1 MLNDLILLSGN
12 DIPFIEAQINI
23 HQPTLKEISYIGE
36 ESFFIGSELLAFNKN
51 ILSDKDKVLL
61 ENKDDFEIFMS
72 IMNDLNPPIQK
83 NRISALMVLSIIFPE
98 YQIKIEKKCI
108 NFYKEGEDVHQLNKE
123 NFKVFKIIISE
134 IFCLNQKNK
143 NEQDYNPNGSKAK
156 QIAEKFKKRREKLQK
171 IKGEKIEKIA
181 LLSRYI
187 SILSTGEKLDFQ
199 SLFNCTVYQL
209 FDKFNRFKLKQD
221 FDIWVKS
228 KLAGV
233 QDIEDAEDWMK
244 DIHE

>member
-1 MLNDLILLSGN
+1 MLNDLLLLSGV
-12 DIPFIEAQINI
+12 DIPFIEAQISI

-36 ESFFIGSELLAFNKN
+36 ESFFIGSEILTFNKN
-51 ILSDKDKVLL
+51 ILSDKDKTVL
-61 ENKDDFEIFMS
+61 EDKDDFEIFMS
-72 IMNDLNPPIQK
+72 IMNNLNPSIQK

-98 YQIKIEKKCI
+98 YQIKIEKKYI
-108 NFYKEGEDVHQLNKE
+108 NFYKEGEDAHQLNKE
-123 NFKVFKIIISE
+123 NFNIFKIIISE
-134 IFCLNQKNK
+134 MFCLNQKNK
-143 NEQDYNPNGSKAK
+143 DERNYNPNGSKAK
-156 QIAEKFKKRREKLQK
+156 QIAEKLKKRREKLQK
-171 IKGEKIEKIA
+171 IKGEENKKIA

-228 KLAGV
+228 KLAGA